1 MKVVAILGTYRKGK
15 FTDQI
20 VDAVLSPI
28 YEQGHEVEKIFLMD
42 QHIEFCTNCR
52 KCMNDDP
59 SLRMGECVT
68 KDDMK
73 SILQKMDEADAMI
86 LASPMNIFTV
96 TALMKK
102 FIERLVPAIYWPWR
116 KAYFPRLRIKRT
128 GKRALVLTSSAMP
141 QIMLWIIAPG
151 ILKIMRDAARFMGYG
166 KIKKKV
172 FGFVGQNGSFTPTKK
187 QVKKAHRLGKML
199 VNNKCS

>member
-73 SILQKMDEADAMI
+73 SILPVRIDGI
-86 LASPMNIFTV
+86 SLPPIVIF
-96 TALMKK
+96 
-102 FIERLVPAIYWPWR
+102 ED
-116 KAYFPRLRIKRT
+116 
-128 GKRALVLTSSAMP
+128 RA
-141 QIMLWIIAPG
+141 
-151 ILKIMRDAARFMGYG
+151 
-166 KIKKKV
+166 
-172 FGFVGQNGSFTPTKK
+172 
-187 QVKKAHRLGKML
+187 
-199 VNNKCS
+199 